1 MNYDPIIS
9 LVVAF
14 VIVTVSLFLLMI
26 LQITSS
32 NAERKRLLAE
42 IEDLRNRFMA
52 KDFHD
57 YATGKHILDTH
68 PLTAVD
74 QVEKMLGID
83 EEEKQRA
90 DRLPVS

>member
-1 MNYDPIIS
+1 L
-9 LVVAF
+9 LVGAF

-26 LQITSS
+26 LQIVSS

-57 YATGKHILDTH
+57 YATGQHVLEAP
-68 PLTAVD
+68 PLTD
-74 QVEKMLGID
+74 VEQAEKELGID
-83 EEEKQRA
+83 EEEKQRS